1 MTLDAARG
9 LVYVPLGTPSN
20 DFYGGR
26 RPGAN
31 VFAESLVCLDAAT
44 GLRKWHFQIVHHG
57 LWDYDNPSP
66 PNLVT
71 IQVDGRRVDAVVQL
85 TKQGFA
91 FVFDRVTGKPVWPI
105 EERRVPPSDVQG
117 EHAWPTQP
125 FPTKPPAITEQGVT
139 LDDAIDFTPALK
151 AAAQTGAEEVSDRP
165 GVHAAVAARHG
176 AASGTDRR
184 RQLGRRCVRSR
195 RAACCSSRRPTRRT
209 SRGWGSRT
217 RLRRTRVRRKWTPSS
232 RASATRTPSSGT
244 ACRCSSRPTATSWR
258 SI

>member
-44 GLRKWHFQIVHHG
+44 GVRKWHFQIVHHG

-71 IQVDGRRVDAVVQL
+71 IRVDGRTIDAVVQL

-105 EERRVPPSDVQG
+105 EERAG
-117 EHAWPTQP
+117 
-125 FPTKPPAITEQGVT
+125 
-139 LDDAIDFTPALK
+139 
-151 AAAQTGAEEVSDRP
+151 AAERRRRASTRGRRSRFRP
-165 GVHAAVAARHG
+165 G
-176 AASGTDRR
+176 RR
-184 RQLGRRCVRSR
+184 RS
-195 RAACCSSRRPTRRT
+195 P
-209 SRGWGSRT
+209 
-217 RLRRTRVRRKWTPSS
+217 S
-232 RASATRTPSSGT
+232 RA
-244 ACRCSSRPTATSWR
+244 
-258 SI
+258 